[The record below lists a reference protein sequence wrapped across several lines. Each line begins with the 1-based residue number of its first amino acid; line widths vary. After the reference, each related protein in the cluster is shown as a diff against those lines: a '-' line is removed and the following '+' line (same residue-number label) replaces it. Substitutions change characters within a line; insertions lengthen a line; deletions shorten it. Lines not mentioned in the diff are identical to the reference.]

1 MSLTTALNNSAN
13 SLGILQQALDVIQ
26 NNVSN
31 SSTPGYAAQK
41 LNITAQPFDIA
52 SGAAG
57 GIAAQGLISS
67 RDSYA
72 DSEVQRQLQVLGGF
86 AAQAQGT
93 SSLQSLFD
101 VTGTSG
107 VPAALNNLYTAF
119 SAWSAS
125 PTDASAEQ
133 NVISAAGGF
142 ANAVSQLSQALQSQA
157 KGLNGQIG
165 STVDQIN
172 SLAGQIQQYNQ
183 TKLQNP
189 DPNPGADASLENT
202 LEQLS
207 QLTNFTALSQP
218 DGTVTVLVGGGSPL
232 VIGNKQ
238 YSISAQAQVDNN
250 PPAVNPLSIPTSQ
263 ILDDQGND
271 ITASITG
278 GQLGGLLDV
287 RNRVL
292 TSIIGDAQ
300 QAGSLNQFAKT
311 FADTVNNVLTSGTTS
326 TATGAPAGLP
336 LFTYNNAD
344 ATFAAG
350 TLAVNPAIT
359 TAQLAPVDASGNANG
374 NANQLASLALPA
386 NTAGQI
392 GGQSFVSFFGGIA
405 AAAGRENATAQSNA
419 TLQQQVVSQTQSQR
433 DQISGVSL
441 DAQAA
446 SLLEFQRAYQSVAR
460 VLTVINSLADSILS
474 IIPQ

>member
-1 MSLTTALNNSAN
+1 MSLTAALNNSAN
-13 SLGILQQALDVIQ
+13 ALNVLQQALDVIQ

-31 SSTPGYAAQK
+31 SSTPGFAAQK
-41 LNITAQPFDIA
+41 LNITAQPFDVA

-57 GIAAQGLISS
+57 GIAAKGLISS

-72 DSEVQRQLQVLGGF
+72 DSEVQRQLQTLGAF
-86 AAQAQGT
+86 TAQAQGT

-101 VTGTSG
+101 VTGSSG

-125 PTDASAEQ
+125 PNDAAAEQ
-133 NVISAAGGF
+133 NVISAAGSF
-142 ANAVSQLSQALQSQA
+142 ANAVSQLSQALESQA
-157 KGLNGQIG
+157 KGLNTRIG

-172 SLAGQIQQYNQ
+172 TLAGQIRQYNQ
-183 TKLQNP
+183 TKLENP
-189 DPNPGADASLENT
+189 DPNPGAEASLETT

-232 VIGNKQ
+232 VIGNQQ
-238 YSISAQAQVDNN
+238 YSLSAQAQVENT
-250 PPAVNPLSIPTSQ
+250 PPAVNPQSVPTSQ

-292 TSIIGDAQ
+292 SSIVGDGQ
-300 QAGSLNQFAKT
+300 QTGSLNQFAKT
-311 FADTVNNVLTSGTTS
+311 FADTVNNILTSGTTS

-336 LFTYNNAD
+336 LFTYNHAD

-350 TLAVNPAIT
+350 TIAVNPAIT
-359 TAQLAPVDASGNANG
+359 PAQLAPVDASGNANG
-374 NANQLASLALPA
+374 NANELASLA
-386 NTAGQI
+386 TASGQV

-405 AAAGRENATAQSNA
+405 AAAGQENATAQSNA
-419 TLQQQVVSQTQSQR
+419 TLQQQVVSQTQAQR

-441 DAQAA
+441 DA
-446 SLLEFQRAYQSVAR
+446 
-460 VLTVINSLADSILS
+460 
-474 IIPQ
+474 

>member
-1 MSLTTALNNSAN
+1 MALQNWKASSQNTDSISL
-13 SLGILQQALDVIQ
+13 
-26 NNVSN
+26 
-31 SSTPGYAAQK
+31 
-41 LNITAQPFDIA
+41 
-52 SGAAG
+52 
-57 GIAAQGLISS
+57 
-67 RDSYA
+67 R
-72 DSEVQRQLQVLGGF
+72 
-86 AAQAQGT
+86 
-93 SSLQSLFD
+93 
-101 VTGTSG
+101 
-107 VPAALNNLYTAF
+107 
-119 SAWSAS
+119 
-125 PTDASAEQ
+125 Q
-133 NVISAAGGF
+133 NVISAAGSF
-142 ANAVSQLSQALQSQA
+142 ANAVSQLSDSLQSQA
-157 KGLNGQIG
+157 TGLNSQIG

-172 SLAGQIQQYNQ
+172 TLAGQIRQYNQ
-183 TKLQNP
+183 AKLQNP
-189 DPNPGADASLENT
+189 EPNPGADASFENT

-232 VIGNKQ
+232 VIGNQQ

-250 PPAVNPLSIPTSQ
+250 PPAVNPQSIPTSQ

-292 TSIIGDAQ
+292 SSIIGDAQ
-300 QAGSLNQFAKT
+300 NTGSLNQFAKT
-311 FADTVNNVLTSGTTS
+311 FADTVNNILTSGTTS

-446 SLLEFQRAYQSVAR
+446 AVLEFQRAYQAVAQ
-460 VLTVINSLADSILS
+460 VLTIVNSLADSILAVVR
-474 IIPQ
+474 Q

>member
-1 MSLTTALNNSAN
+1 MSLTAALNNSAN
-13 SLGILQQALDVIQ
+13 SLTVLQQALDVIQ

-31 SSTPGYAAQK
+31 SSTPGFATQK
-41 LNITAQPFDIA
+41 LNITAQPFDVA

-72 DSEVQRQLQVLGGF
+72 DSEVQRQLQALGGF
-86 AAQAQGT
+86 TAQAQGT

-133 NVISAAGGF
+133 NVISAAGSF
-142 ANAVSQLSQALQSQA
+142 ANAVSQLSQSLESQA
-157 KGLNGQIG
+157 KGLNSQIG

-172 SLAGQIQQYNQ
+172 SLAGQIRQYNQ

-189 DPNPGADASLENT
+189 DTNPGADASLENT

-232 VIGNKQ
+232 VIGNQQ

-250 PPAVNPLSIPTSQ
+250 PPAVNPQSTPASQ

-271 ITASITG
+271 ITASVTG

-292 TSIIGDAQ
+292 SSIIGDAQ
-300 QAGSLNQFAKT
+300 NSGSLNQFAKT
-311 FADTVNNVLTSGTTS
+311 FADTVNNILTSGTTS
-326 TATGAPAGLP
+326 PATGAPAGLP
-336 LFTYNNAD
+336 LFTYNNTD
-344 ATFAAG
+344 GTFAAG

-359 TAQLAPVDASGNANG
+359 PAQLAPVDASGNANG
-374 NANQLASLALPA
+374 NANQLASLATPSS
-386 NTAGQI
+386 QI
-392 GGQSFVSFFGGIA
+392 GGQSFVSFFSGIA
-405 AAAGRENATAQSNA
+405 AGAGQENATAQSNA

-460 VLTVINSLADSILS
+460 VLTVINSLADSILA

>member
-1 MSLTTALNNSAN
+1 MSLTAALNNSAN
-13 SLGILQQALDVIQ
+13 ALNVLQQALDVIQ

-31 SSTPGYAAQK
+31 SSTPGFAAQK

-57 GIAAQGLISS
+57 GIAAKGLISS

-72 DSEVQRQLQVLGGF
+72 DSEVQRQLQVLGAF
-86 AAQAQGT
+86 TAQAQGT
-93 SSLQSLFD
+93 SALQSLFD
-101 VTGTSG
+101 VTGASG
-107 VPAALNNLYTAF
+107 VPSALNNLYTAF

-125 PTDASAEQ
+125 PTDAAAQQ

-172 SLAGQIQQYNQ
+172 TLAGQIRQYNQ
-183 TKLQNP
+183 TRLENP

-232 VIGNKQ
+232 VIGNQQ

-250 PPAVNPLSIPTSQ
+250 PPAANPQSAPTSQ

-271 ITASITG
+271 ITGSITG

-292 TSIIGDAQ
+292 SSIIGDAQ
-300 QAGSLNQFAKT
+300 QTGSLNQFAKT
-311 FADTVNNVLTSGTTS
+311 FADTVNNILASGTTS
-326 TATGAPAGLP
+326 TETGAPAGIP

-344 ATFAAG
+344 ATSAAV

-359 TAQLAPVDASGNANG
+359 PAQLAPVDASGNANG
-374 NANQLASLALPA
+374 SAAQLASLALPGNA
-386 NTAGQI
+386 AGQI
-392 GGQSFVSFFGGIA
+392 GGQSFVSFYSGIA
-405 AAAGRENATAQSNA
+405 ARAGQENAAAESNA
-419 TLQQQVVSQTQSQR
+419 TLQRQVVSQTQSQR

-446 SLLEFQRAYQSVAR
+446 ALLEFQRGYQSVAR

-474 IIPQ
+474 IVQ

>member
-1 MSLTTALNNSAN
+1 MSLTAALNNSAN
-13 SLGILQQALDVIQ
+13 ALNVLQRALDVIQ
-26 NNVSN
+26 NNVTN
-31 SSTPGYAAQK
+31 SSTPGFAAQK
-41 LNITAQPFDIA
+41 LNLTAQPFDVT

-72 DSEVQRQLQVLGGF
+72 DSEVQRHLQTLGAF
-86 AAQAQGT
+86 TAQAQGT
-93 SSLQSLFD
+93 SALQSLFD
-101 VTGTSG
+101 TTGTSG
-107 VPAALNNLYTAF
+107 VPAALNNLYSAF

-125 PTDASAEQ
+125 PTDAAAEQ
-133 NVISAAGGF
+133 NVISAAGSF

-165 STVDQIN
+165 STVDRIN
-172 SLAGQIQQYNQ
+172 SLAGQIRQYNQ
-183 TKLQNP
+183 TKLNNT
-189 DPNPGADASLENT
+189 DANPGADASLENT

-232 VIGNKQ
+232 VIGNQQ

-250 PPAVNPLSIPTSQ
+250 PPAVNPQSTPTSQ

-292 TSIIGDAQ
+292 SSIVGDAQ
-300 QAGSLNQFAKT
+300 NTGSLNQFAKT
-311 FADTVNNVLTSGTTS
+311 FADTVNNILTSGTTS
-326 TATGAPAGLP
+326 TAAGAPAGLP

-344 ATFAAG
+344 GTLAAG

-359 TAQLAPVDASGNANG
+359 TAQLAPVDADGNANG
-374 NANQLASLALPA
+374 NTNELASLA
-386 NTAGQI
+386 TASGQI
-392 GGQSFVSFFGGIA
+392 GAQSFISFFGGIA
-405 AAAGRENATAQSNA
+405 ASAGQENASAQSNA

-441 DAQAA
+441 DGQAA
-446 SLLEFQRAYQSVAR
+446 AVLEFQRAYQAVAQ
-460 VLTVINSLADSILS
+460 VLTVINSLADSVLAIVR
-474 IIPQ
+474 Q

>member
-1 MSLTTALNNSAN
+1 MSLTAALNNSAN
-13 SLGILQQALDVIQ
+13 SLSILQQALDVIQ

-31 SSTPGYAAQK
+31 SSTPGYATQK
-41 LNITAQPFDIA
+41 LNITAQPFDVA

-57 GIAAQGLISS
+57 GIAAQGLISA

-72 DSEVQRQLQVLGGF
+72 DSEVQRQLQALGGF
-86 AAQAQGT
+86 TAQAQGT

-133 NVISAAGGF
+133 QVISAAGGF

-157 KGLNGQIG
+157 KGLNTQIG

-172 SLAGQIQQYNQ
+172 SLAGQIRQYNQ

-189 DPNPGADASLENT
+189 DPNPGADGSLENT

-232 VIGNKQ
+232 VIGDQQ

-250 PPAVNPLSIPTSQ
+250 PPAANPQSAPTSQ

-271 ITASITG
+271 ITASVTG

-300 QAGSLNQFAKT
+300 QTGSLNQFAKS
-311 FADTVNNVLTSGTTS
+311 FADTVNNILTSGTTS
-326 TATGAPAGLP
+326 TAAGAPAGVP
-336 LFTYNNAD
+336 LFTYNNGD
-344 ATFAAG
+344 ATFASG

-359 TAQLAPVDASGNANG
+359 PAQLAPVDAAGNANG
-374 NANQLASLALPA
+374 NANQLASLA
-386 NTAGQI
+386 TASGQI
-392 GGQSFVSFFGGIA
+392 GGQSFVSFFSGIA
-405 AAAGRENATAQSNA
+405 AGAGQENATAQSNA

>member
-1 MSLTTALNNSAN
+1 MSLTAALNNSAN
-13 SLGILQQALDVIQ
+13 SLNVLQQALDVIQ

-31 SSTPGYAAQK
+31 SSTPGYATQK
-41 LNITAQPFDIA
+41 LNISAQPFDIA

-57 GIAAQGLISS
+57 GIASKGLISS

-86 AAQAQGT
+86 TAQAQGT
-93 SSLQSLFD
+93 ASLQSLFD

-107 VPAALNNLYTAF
+107 VPAALSNLYTAF

-125 PTDASAEQ
+125 PTDAAAEQ
-133 NVISAAGGF
+133 NVISAAGNF
-142 ANAVSQLSQALQSQA
+142 ANSVSQLSQSLQSQA

-172 SLAGQIQQYNQ
+172 SLAGQIRQYNQ
-183 TKLQNP
+183 TRSQNP
-189 DPNPGADASLENT
+189 DQNPGADASLENT

-232 VIGNKQ
+232 VIGNQQ
-238 YSISAQAQVDNN
+238 YSISAKAQVDNN
-250 PPAVNPLSIPTSQ
+250 PPAANPQSAPTSQ

-271 ITASITG
+271 ITASVTG

-300 QAGSLNQFAKT
+300 NSGSLNQFAKT
-311 FADTVNNVLTSGTTS
+311 FADTVNNILTSGATS

-344 ATFAAG
+344 ATLSAG

-374 NANQLASLALPA
+374 NANQLASFA
-386 NTAGQI
+386 TGSSQI
-392 GGQSFVSFFGGIA
+392 GAQSFVSFFGGIA
-405 AAAGRENATAQSNA
+405 AGAGQENAAAQSNA

-446 SLLEFQRAYQSVAR
+446 ALLEFQRAYQSVAR
-460 VLTVINSLADSILS
+460 VLTVINSLADSILA

>member
-1 MSLTTALNNSAN
+1 MSLTAALNNSAN
-13 SLGILQQALDVIQ
+13 ALNVLQQALDVIQ

-31 SSTPGYAAQK
+31 SSTPGFAAQK
-41 LNITAQPFDIA
+41 LNITAQPFDVA

-57 GIAAQGLISS
+57 GIAAKGLISS

-72 DSEVQRQLQVLGGF
+72 DSEVQRQLQTLGAF
-86 AAQAQGT
+86 TAQAQGT

-101 VTGTSG
+101 VTGSSG

-125 PTDASAEQ
+125 PNDAAAEQ
-133 NVISAAGGF
+133 NVISAAGSF
-142 ANAVSQLSQALQSQA
+142 ANAVSQLSQALESQA
-157 KGLNGQIG
+157 KGLNTRIG

-172 SLAGQIQQYNQ
+172 TLAGQIRQYNQ
-183 TKLQNP
+183 TKLENP
-189 DPNPGADASLENT
+189 DPNPGAEASLETT

-232 VIGNKQ
+232 VIGNQQ
-238 YSISAQAQVDNN
+238 YSLSAQAQVENT
-250 PPAVNPLSIPTSQ
+250 PPAVNPQSVPTSQ

-292 TSIIGDAQ
+292 SSVIGDGQ
-300 QAGSLNQFAKT
+300 QTGSLNQFAKT
-311 FADTVNNVLTSGTTS
+311 FADTVNNILTSGTTS
-326 TATGAPAGLP
+326 TSTGAPAGLP
-336 LFTYNNAD
+336 LFTYNNSD

-350 TLAVNPAIT
+350 TIAVNPAIT
-359 TAQLAPVDASGNANG
+359 PAQLAPVDASGNANG
-374 NANQLASLALPA
+374 NANELASLA
-386 NTAGQI
+386 TASGQV

-405 AAAGRENATAQSNA
+405 AAAGQENATAQSNA
-419 TLQQQVVSQTQSQR
+419 TLQQQVVSQTQAQR

-474 IIPQ
+474 IVQ

>member
-1 MSLTTALNNSAN
+1 MSSLTAALGNSAN
-13 SLGILQQALDVIQ
+13 ALDVLQQALSVIQ

-41 LNITAQPFDIA
+41 LNISAQPFDVA

-72 DSEVQRQLQVLGGF
+72 DAEVQRQLQALGAF

-93 SSLQSLFD
+93 SALQSLFD
-101 VTGTSG
+101 VTGKSG

-125 PTDASAEQ
+125 PTDSVAEKS
-133 NVISAAGGF
+133 VISAAGGF
-142 ANAVSQLSQALQSQA
+142 AGAVSQLSQSLASQA
-157 KGLNGQIG
+157 RGLNRQIG

-172 SLAGQIQQYNQ
+172 ALAGQIQQYNQ
-183 TKLQNP
+183 ARLQTSE
-189 DPNPGADASLENT
+189 PNPGADASLEYT

-232 VIGNKQ
+232 VIGNQ
-238 YSISAQAQVDNN
+238 RYAISAQATVDND
-250 PPAVNPLSIPTSQ
+250 PPAVNPQSSPTSQ

-271 ITASITG
+271 ITSSITG

-287 RNRVL
+287 RNRVVA
-292 TSIIGDAQ
+292 SIVGDSQ
-300 QAGSLNQFAKT
+300 QAGSLNEFAKT
-311 FADTVNNVLTSGTTS
+311 FADTVNNILVSGTVS
-326 TATGAPAGLP
+326 TETGAAAGIP
-336 LFTYNNAD
+336 LFTYD
-344 ATFAAG
+344 ASDTTFAAG
-350 TLAVNPAIT
+350 TLQVNPAIT
-359 TAQLAPVDASGNANG
+359 PAQLAAVDASGNANG
-374 NANQLASLALPA
+374 NARQLAGLALPSA
-386 NTAGQI
+386 QV
-392 GGQSFVSFFGGIA
+392 GGQSFVAFFSGIA
-405 AAAGRENATAQSNA
+405 ASAGQENAAAQSNV
-419 TLQQQVVSQTQSQR
+419 TLQQQIVSQTQSQR

-446 SLLEFQRAYQSVAR
+446 AVLEFQRAYQSVAR
-460 VLTVINSLADSILS
+460 VLTIINSLADSILS
-474 IIPQ
+474 LVQ

>member
-1 MSLTTALNNSAN
+1 MSSIGAALNNSAN
-13 SLGILQQALDVIQ
+13 ALNVLQRALSVIQ

-31 SSTPGYAAQK
+31 ASTPGYASQT
-41 LNITAQPFDIA
+41 LNITAQPFDLA

-72 DSEVQRQLQVLGGF
+72 DTEVQRQLSTLGAF
-86 AAQAQGT
+86 TAQAQGT
-93 SSLQSLFD
+93 SALQSLFD
-101 VTGTSG
+101 VTGSSG
-107 VPAALNNLYTAF
+107 VTAALNNLYTAF

-125 PTDASAEQ
+125 PADSTAEQ
-133 NVISAAGGF
+133 NVISAASGF
-142 ANAVSQLSQALQSQA
+142 ASAVSQLSQSLQSQA
-157 KGLNGQIG
+157 QGLNQQIG

-172 SLAGQIQQYNQ
+172 TLAGQVQQYNQ
-183 TKLQNP
+183 TRLQNP
-189 DPNPGADASLENT
+189 TPNPGADANLENT

-232 VIGNKQ
+232 VIGNQQFK
-238 YSISAQAQVDNN
+238 ISAQAVVDNN
-250 PPAVNPLSIPTSQ
+250 PPAANPQSQPTSQ
-263 ILDDQGND
+263 IVDAQGND
-271 ITASITG
+271 ITASVTG

-292 TSIIGDAQ
+292 SSIIGDSQ
-300 QAGSLNQFAKT
+300 QTGSLNQFAQS
-311 FADTVNNVLTSGTTS
+311 FADTVNNILTSGTTS
-326 TATGAPAGLP
+326 TGTGAPAGLP
-336 LFTYNNAD
+336 LFTYSNTD

-359 TAQLAPVDASGNANG
+359 PAQLAPVDSSGNANG
-374 NANQLASLALPA
+374 NANQLASLAT
-386 NTAGQI
+386 NTTGEI
-392 GGQSFVSFFGGIA
+392 NGQSFVSFFGGIA
-405 AAAGRENATAQSNA
+405 AAAGQENATATSNQ

-441 DAQAA
+441 DEQAA
-446 SLLEFQRAYQSVAR
+446 AVLQFQRAYQAVAQ
-460 VLTVINSLADSILS
+460 VLTVVNTLADSILA
-474 IIPQ
+474 IIPAQ